1 MGRKNKR
8 IPVQRKNYKTP
19 GIDSRLAEYEMLKR
33 DVVAHLKD
41 QSPENVDRAL
51 RQLRERLSI

>member
-8 IPVQRKNYKTP
+8 IPVSRKTYKMP

-41 QSPENVDRAL
+41 QSPENIDRAL
-51 RQLRERLSI
+51 AQLRERLSV